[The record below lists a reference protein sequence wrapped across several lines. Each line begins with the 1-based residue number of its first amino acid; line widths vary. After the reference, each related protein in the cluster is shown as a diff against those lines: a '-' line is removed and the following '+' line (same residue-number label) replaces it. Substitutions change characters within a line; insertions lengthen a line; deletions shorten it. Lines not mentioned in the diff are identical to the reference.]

1 MTLFVSNPSG
11 QHVLFLYRDPRNNL
25 LARIDLQSGH
35 QAEIG
40 KAWSA
45 AETALVVEQLERF
58 GARDAAESHGTM
70 GRFTGLLYR
79 DMAPVTTD
87 EIEMAHAALVGTLE
101 ERSAAEATRSALAFD
116 RAVNGGTRGQ
126 RRARTTQVEV
136 LEQLEPNARPTGR
149 EIAFGLTVDPEG
161 SRDMKLPA

>member
-1 MTLFVSNPSG
+1 MTLYVSNPSK

-25 LARIDLQSGH
+25 LARIDLQSGG

-40 KAWSA
+40 RLWSPE
-45 AETALVVEQLERF
+45 ETAKVIEQLERF
-58 GARDAAESHGTM
+58 GARDAAESHGAM
-70 GRFTGLLYR
+70 GRFLGLLYR
-79 DMAPVTTD
+79 DMAPVTTG
-87 EIEMAHAALVGTLE
+87 EIEMAHAAMVATQE
-101 ERSAAEATRSALAFD
+101 HRSAAEATRSALAFD
-116 RAVNGGTRGQ
+116 RSVNGGRGGQ

-136 LEQLEPNARPTGR
+136 LEQLAPGARPTGN